1 MCGTRCWEA
10 PRSFFCTKESL
21 KTKQKKQ
28 ILFAQF
34 EKKQYLCRRI
44 TFCYLH
50 LGCREAEIRPMEL
63 EQVMLLK
70 KMRKT
75 ILFLC
80 ALAPVMSAFAQ
91 TSADTVSVH
100 DFRVQE
106 IEVNAVRVQQT
117 TLSHEVTNSKE
128 LNRDNTGQCLPFLL
142 STTPGLQVTSDD
154 GLGVGYTYFR
164 VRGTD
169 HTRINMT
176 VNEVPLND
184 GESQTV
190 FWVNMTDMSSSLS
203 SIDVQRGV
211 GTSTNGSASFG
222 ASLNMQTGDRD
233 SVSHFTIGFN
243 GGMYKTFREM
253 ASAHIVLPSHWMVNA
268 RFSKVNS
275 DGFLYHAGS
284 DLYSYYGDLGWYGRK
299 TQVVARVFGGKE
311 KTGQAWEGV
320 SYDVA
325 YGLNGADR
333 RTNPADSLN
342 TDNYA
347 QQHAQLTITHRFTP
361 KWSLN
366 ATLHYTHGGG
376 YYEQYK
382 KKKYSYW
389 GLDTTMVADPSKKS
403 YGLYQKWLEN
413 HFFGAILSAKYA
425 VDAQFG
431 AAANDYMGQHWG
443 VLDYLAKPTFT
454 VLPVHYE
461 YYRNSGNKIDANV
474 YAKANWRVIHKAQ
487 EKLSLYADLQ
497 YRFLRYSIAGIND
510 ETMTELPLTQDF
522 HFFNPKA
529 GLTYQNKGH
538 LLTASFAVA
547 NREPSRSNYT
557 ENIAYNPATDDYT
570 GTMPKAETL
579 YDYELG
585 YAYAHPRFNIGVNLY
600 FMDYDNQLVLTG
612 EYNDVGK
619 YLTTNVKDSYR
630 MGAELT
636 AAVKITEWFRWE
648 GNMVVSRNK
657 IRNYKQYITVLDTNW
672 DDEHPV
678 RTDSVCGDVT
688 IAFSPTITA
697 MSLFTFD
704 YAGFIG
710 TIQTNVTGRQYLD
723 NTMDEHAMLKAYTT
737 TNVNLQY
744 NIPLKAL
751 LGGSRS
757 SRSTGGRSGFIPD
770 VKLLCQINNIFNSK
784 FASNGGAEAVRIVD
798 GTRSAWYYA
807 QAGINV
813 HAGFVVQW

>member
-1 MCGTRCWEA
+1 
-10 PRSFFCTKESL
+10 
-21 KTKQKKQ
+21 
-28 ILFAQF
+28 
-34 EKKQYLCRRI
+34 
-44 TFCYLH
+44 
-50 LGCREAEIRPMEL
+50 MEL

-70 KMRKT
+70 KMKNEVNR
-75 ILFLC
+75 
-80 ALAPVMSAFAQ
+80 ALAAKKKSKGYRLSVIDYRKACCVAACLVSMSAMAQ
-91 TSADTVSVH
+91 TSEDTVSVN

-106 IEVNAVRVQQT
+106 IEVTAVRVQQT
-117 TLSHEVTNSKE
+117 TLSHQVTNSEE
-128 LNRDNTGQCLPFLL
+128 LNRDNTGQNLPYLL

-184 GESQTV
+184 SESQTV

-222 ASLNMQTGDRD
+222 ASLNMRTDQRD
-233 SVSHFTIGFN
+233 TASHFTLGFN

-275 DGFLYHAGS
+275 DGFLYHSGS

-320 SYDVA
+320 DYNTA
-325 YGLNGADR
+325 YGIDGADR
-333 RTNPADSLN
+333 RTNPADSFN

-347 QQHAQLTITHRFTP
+347 QQHAQLAITHRFTP
-361 KWSLN
+361 QWSLN
-366 ATLHYTHGGG
+366 ATLHYTHGNG

-382 KKKYSYW
+382 KKAYSYW
-389 GLDTTMVADPSKKS
+389 GLDTTMVADPTKKS

-413 HFFGAILSAKYA
+413 HFFGAVLSAKYISEN

-443 VLDYLAKPTFT
+443 TLDYLAKPALT

-461 YYRNSGNKIDANV
+461 YYRNSGNKIDANA
-474 YAKANWRVIHKAQ
+474 YAKANWRVINKAQ
-487 EKLSLYADLQ
+487 ERLSLYADLQ
-497 YRFLRYSIAGIND
+497 YRFIRYSIAGIND
-510 ETMTELPLTQDF
+510 ETMSELPLTQDF

-538 LLTASFAVA
+538 LLTASFAMA

-585 YAYAHPRFNIGVNLY
+585 YSYAHPRFNIGVNLY

-612 EYNDVGK
+612 EHNDVGK
-619 YLTTNVKDSYR
+619 YLTMNVKDSYR

-636 AAVKITEWFRWE
+636 AAVKITDWFRWE

-657 IRNYKQYITVLDTNW
+657 IRNYEQLIKVYDNSETWNKVGVDTV
-672 DDEHPV
+672 
-678 RTDSVCGDVT
+678 SGDVT

-710 TIQTNVTGRQYLD
+710 TIQTNVTSRQYLD

-744 NIPLKAL
+744 KLPLKGERL
-751 LGGSRS
+751 KVKGERY
-757 SRSTGGRSGFIPD
+757 IPD
-770 VKLLCQINNIFNSK
+770 IKILCQINNIFNSK
-784 FASNGGAEAVRIVD
+784 FASNGGAEASRFAD
-798 GTRSAWYYA
+798 GSRCAWYYA